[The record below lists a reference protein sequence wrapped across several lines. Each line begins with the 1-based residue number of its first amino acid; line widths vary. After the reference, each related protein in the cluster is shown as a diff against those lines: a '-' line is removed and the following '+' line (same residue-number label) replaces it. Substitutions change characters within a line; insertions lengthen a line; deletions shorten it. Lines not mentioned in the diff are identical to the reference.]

1 MNKGLVVNG
10 ISASYDKKRVLH
22 NVSFSAPMN
31 GVTAIVGPNGC
42 GKSTLLKVISRIIAP
57 TEGEVFLDGVSLLS
71 LTRTDSAK
79 RVAYLPQSRNTSDIR
94 VSSLVLHGRFPYTG
108 YPRKYREEDYVKV
121 ENALRKMGV
130 EDKKDQLVSSLSGGE
145 RQKVYIA
152 MCLVQE
158 TDVLLFDEP
167 TTFLDISRQFKLLD
181 EAKKLAKEGKCVVIV
196 LHDIIQA
203 LETADNMVVMDEGR
217 VVMEDTPS
225 SVYDSGILEKV
236 FSLRINKE
244 SSHYY
249 YSRKDDENTFHH
261 P

>member
-1 MNKGLVVNG
+1 M
-10 ISASYDKKRVLH
+10 
-22 NVSFSAPMN
+22 
-31 GVTAIVGPNGC
+31 
-42 GKSTLLKVISRIIAP
+42 KV
-57 TEGEVFLDGVSLLS
+57 
-71 LTRTDSAK
+71 
-79 RVAYLPQSRNTSDIR
+79 Q
-94 VSSLVLHGRFPYTG
+94 
-108 YPRKYREEDYVKV
+108 
-121 ENALRKMGV
+121 NALRKMGI
-130 EDKKDQLVSSLSGGE
+130 EDKEDQPISSLSGGE

>member
-1 MNKGLVVNG
+1 MGGLLEVEGLKFKYTDNNLFN
-10 ISASYDKKRVLH
+10 D
-22 NVSFSAPMN
+22 VSFRILQKDH
-31 GVTAIVGPNGC
+31 IVLVGDNGC
-42 GKSTLLKVISRIIAP
+42 GKSTLLRVISRIIAP

-121 ENALRKMGV
+121 ENALRKMGI

-181 EAKKLAKEGKCVVIV
+181 EAKKLAREGKCVVIV

>member
-1 MNKGLVVNG
+1 M
-10 ISASYDKKRVLH
+10 
-22 NVSFSAPMN
+22 
-31 GVTAIVGPNGC
+31 
-42 GKSTLLKVISRIIAP
+42 
-57 TEGEVFLDGVSLLS
+57 
-71 LTRTDSAK
+71 
-79 RVAYLPQSRNTSDIR
+79 
-94 VSSLVLHGRFPYTG
+94 
-108 YPRKYREEDYVKV
+108 
-121 ENALRKMGV
+121 
-130 EDKKDQLVSSLSGGE
+130 
-145 RQKVYIA
+145 
-152 MCLVQE
+152 
-158 TDVLLFDEP
+158 LLFDEP
-167 TTFLDISRQFKLLD
+167 TTFLDISRQFKLLN

>member
-42 GKSTLLKVISRIIAP
+42 GKSTLLRVISRIIAP

-121 ENALRKMGV
+121 ENALRKMGI

-152 MCLVQE
+152 MCLVQ
-158 TDVLLFDEP
+158 
-167 TTFLDISRQFKLLD
+167 LLD

-249 YSRKDDENTFHH
+249 YSRKEDENTFHH